1 MTFSR
6 TRCAHCR
13 QKFESKRPGQI
24 VHEECAADYVI
35 ALREKEERKA
45 EKQARMQARVERAET
60 RRKREKSLTLSQRKA
75 RAQVQVNA
83 YVRLRDADLPCI
95 SCGRFHQGQW
105 HAGHYRSRGAASN
118 LALDPRNIHKQC
130 QPCNNHLHGNAIA
143 YRAGLIERYGVE
155 YVEALESDN
164 DSRHLTAEEV
174 DAIRDEYR
182 AKTNQLKK
190 ERA

>member
-1 MTFSR
+1 MTFRR
-6 TRCAHCR
+6 TRCKHCK
-13 QKFESKRPGQI
+13 QKLEPGQRVLHPGCI
-24 VHEECAADYVI
+24 DDFAVEEAARI
-35 ALREKEERKA
+35 ERKKA
-45 EKQARMQARVERAET
+45 KEALAAAKVERAEIK
-60 RRKREKSLTLSQRKA
+60 RRKEKSLTLSQRKA

-164 DSRHLTAEEV
+164 DSRHLTAEEI

-182 AKTNQLKK
+182 AKTKELKG
-190 ERA
+190 RP